1 MLNWQ
6 ALVKGLPTP
15 LSAEVTGPTAVLIRV
30 DDKHVTPFEVMAVSA
45 LTSDAVDEV
54 LDRAAASRRQ
64 PWLLVYERS
73 SPASRERLR
82 EAGLSYLGVDGR
94 VLLQAPPLFVDR
106 DRPADRST
114 SHVGWGTATSASLLR
129 NPFAVR
135 GSRVARW
142 LLLHPEQSF
151 VISQLAT
158 HVELSV
164 AAVSRAVQALDE
176 MALVQTATAA
186 GDARGREVRL
196 RRPIE
201 LLNAW
206 LPVWQRRRVQR
217 TTWDVGADS
226 VKSAIKSMASAASER
241 DVDWALGGLA
251 GAAEVARVVEPADA
265 AVWIDPDDLAALAE
279 VLMPERSRGGRG
291 TLRVTAAPDPWTLTL
306 ATASGRLPVADPVQL
321 WLDCSSEGERALEAA
336 DAVAKVMGW

>member
-1 MLNWQ
+1 M
-6 ALVKGLPTP
+6 P
-15 LSAEVTGPTAVLIRV
+15 LSAEVTGPTAMLIRV
-30 DDKHVTPFEVMAVSA
+30 DDKHATRFEVMEFSA
-45 LTSDAVDEV
+45 LTADAVDEV
-54 LDRAAASRRQ
+54 LERAAGGKRQ
-64 PWLLVYERS
+64 PRLLVYDRS
-73 SPASRERLR
+73 SPASREKVR
-82 EAGLSYLGVDGR
+82 EAGLSYLGADGR
-94 VLLQAPPLFVDR
+94 ILLQAPPLYVDR
-106 DRPADRST
+106 DRATDRST
-114 SHVGWGTATSASLLR
+114 QQVDWPMATNAALTR

-158 HVELSV
+158 HVELSI

-176 MALVQTATAA
+176 MALVQTATPP

-217 TTWDVGADS
+217 TNWDVGADS
-226 VKSAIKSMASAASER
+226 VESAVKLMASAASEG

-251 GAAEVARVVEPADA
+251 GAAEVARAVEPADA
-265 AVWIDPDDLAALAE
+265 VVWIDPDDLAAFAE
-279 VLMPERSRGGRG
+279 VLVPERSRGGHG
-291 TLRVTAAPDPWTLTL
+291 TLRMSAAPDPWTLGL
-306 ATASGRLPVADPVQL
+306 ATRAGKLPVADPVQL

-336 DAVAKVMGW
+336 DAVAKMMGW